1 MNAAELLGSARGL
14 ARSAWKAV
22 VAWGPRMS
30 NPVTSI
36 LVAVM
41 VVGGV
46 VLRIRNV
53 GHPFHHGFDEEQY
66 TDAAQKI
73 LLGMKDLE
81 CCHPPGSKLLFGVGI
96 LLAGNNPMGWRYT
109 PLVFGLQAIV
119 VVFLM
124 ANSLFEDRR
133 AGWLAAAFMAAD
145 GFFLAY
151 SRAGLGDMILA
162 CLVLWSMLAAVTAR
176 GWPGVLTCALL
187 IGAAAS
193 IKWVGLFIG
202 LPAVMAIL
210 LLRRA
215 PWYTIFSFA
224 IVPFV
229 HYVVWVIGLQTMGLP
244 SDLMTVID
252 EVRKRANTHL
262 GFTHFSNP
270 LESAWYTWLVMYHP
284 LIIKSAQVGT
294 KIRLASSVGNPLL
307 WFSAEACLAAF
318 PIIGGAVALR
328 ARWRERWERWFDVRA
343 TKALAILAASW
354 LSMLLLWMSGK
365 ISTYWYHYLYAWG
378 FGLTFLA
385 GVVALLDRRY
395 PKAALIFVLLVL
407 AISIF
412 FVPVWAEMSLSVRAA
427 HWRLPFPLWQ

>member
-14 ARSAWKAV
+14 ARSTWKAV

-30 NPVTSI
+30 NPITSI

-41 VVGGV
+41 IVGGV

-73 LLGMKDLE
+73 LLGMKDME

-176 GWPGVLTCALL
+176 GWPGVLTCAVL

-215 PWYTIFSFA
+215 PWYTIVSFA

-244 SDLMTVID
+244 SDLMTVIA

-294 KIRLASSVGNPLL
+294 KVRLASSVGNPLL

-318 PIIGGAVALR
+318 PVLGGAVALR

-378 FGLTFLA
+378 FALTFLA

-407 AISIF
+407 AISVF
-412 FVPVWAEMSLSVRAA
+412 FVPVWAEMSVSVRAA